1 MAIARPPSQHGFSG
15 KSQKKR
21 SSLKLAVQLQ
31 IIKDTEAK
39 RKSQADIARDL
50 GLSKSM
56 LGTVRVIRA
65 PVLFTACNAVD
76 EP

>member
-15 KSQKKR
+15 KR
-21 SSLKLAVQLQ
+21 SRLKLAVQLQ

-50 GLSKSM
+50 GLSKGM
-56 LGTVRVIRA
+56 LGTVRVIRV